1 MSYRNQSEAA
11 MAAYLQGKVG
21 VPVLV
26 GLRDEIKTMPCVVV
40 SFVSA
45 QENPPDSGNMD
56 IQMQIMVQSQIDE
69 EGAPGALDVHE
80 ATVSEID
87 MALGSELLPGIN
99 QAGDFF
105 HYFGKQEQSGPDREL
120 QDMVVSEMF
129 TVTFAAALGDF

>member
-1 MSYRNQSEAA
+1 
-11 MAAYLQGKVG
+11 
-21 VPVLV
+21 
-26 GLRDEIKTMPCVVV
+26 
-40 SFVSA
+40 
-45 QENPPDSGNMD
+45 MD
-56 IQMQIMVQSQIDE
+56 IQMQIMVQSQIDD